1 MGVEIRGER
10 RRHFRGRSR
19 PGRRVDL
26 QYHRVDGEH
35 AADGSMNATVV
46 TANIGVGGA
55 FLLTR
60 APEVVGTKLSI
71 SLAVPDLP
79 YPLLL
84 EAEVRWCV
92 DENATIGPGIP
103 GAGMG
108 IKFDPLD
115 VDSLLALQN
124 YFSTLHK

>member
-10 RRHFRGRSR
+10 RSHFRGRSR

-26 QYHRVDGEH
+26 QYRRADGDNT
-35 AADGSMNATVV
+35 ADGSIIATVV

-55 FLLTR
+55 YLLTA
-60 APEVVGTKLSI
+60 APEPTGTRISV
-71 SLAVPDLP
+71 SLAVPDMP
-79 YPLLL
+79 RALLL
-84 EAEVRWCV
+84 EAEVRWAV
-92 DENATIGPGIP
+92 HESEAGAPGNP

-108 IKFDPLD
+108 IKFAALD
-115 VDSLLALQN
+115 VDSLVALQN

>member
-10 RRHFRGRSR
+10 RSHFRGRSR

-26 QYHRVDGEH
+26 QYRRIDG
-35 AADGSMNATVV
+35 AKTADGSMNATVV

-55 FLLTR
+55 YLLTM
-60 APEVVGTKLSI
+60 APEMVGTKLSV
-71 SLAVPDLP
+71 SLVVPGLAES
-79 YPLLL
+79 LLL
-84 EAEVRWCV
+84 EAEVRWSIAEGEA
-92 DENATIGPGIP
+92 DAPGVP

-108 IKFDPLD
+108 IKFEPLE
-115 VDSLLALQN
+115 VESLVALQN

>member
-10 RRHFRGRSR
+10 RSHFRGRSR

-26 QYHRVDGEH
+26 KYHRVDGEKT
-35 AADGSMNATVV
+35 ADGSMNATVV

-55 FLLTR
+55 YLLTK
-60 APEVVGTKLSI
+60 APEAVGTKLSI

-79 YPLLL
+79 EALLL
-84 EAEVRWCV
+84 EAEVRWAIH
-92 DENATIGPGIP
+92 ESGAEAPGVP

-108 IKFDPLD
+108 IKFAPLE
-115 VDSLLALQN
+115 VESLVALQN
-124 YFSTLHK
+124 YFSTLHQ

>member
-10 RRHFRGRSR
+10 RSHFRGRSR

-26 QYHRVDGEH
+26 KYHR
-35 AADGSMNATVV
+35 ADGADTAEGSKSATVV

-55 FLLTR
+55 YLLTKN
-60 APEVVGTKLSI
+60 PEPVGTSLSI

-79 YPLLL
+79 ESLLL
-84 EAEVRWCV
+84 EAEVRWV
-92 DENATIGPGIP
+92 ASESAAFGPGIP

-108 IKFDPLD
+108 IRFAPLE

-124 YFSTLHK
+124 YFSSLHE

>member
-10 RRHFRGRSR
+10 RSHFRGRSR

-26 QYHRVDGEH
+26 EYNRVDGGDTAH
-35 AADGSMNATVV
+35 GSPTATVV

-55 FLLTR
+55 YLLTKS
-60 APEVVGTKLSI
+60 PEPIGTSLSI
-71 SLAVPDLP
+71 SLTVPDLLH
-79 YPLLL
+79 PLLL
-84 EAEVRWCV
+84 DAEVRWSAS
-92 DENATIGPGIP
+92 ESAAQGPGVP

-108 IKFDPLD
+108 VKFAPLE
-115 VDSLLALQN
+115 VESLVALQN

>member
-10 RRHFRGRSR
+10 RSHFRGRSR

-26 QYHRVDGEH
+26 QYHRVDGDKT
-35 AADGSMNATVV
+35 ADGTMHATVV

-55 FLLTR
+55 YLLTK
-60 APEVVGTKLSI
+60 APEPVGTQLAI

-79 YPLLL
+79 KPLLL
-84 EAEVRWCV
+84 EAEVRWSI
-92 DENATIGPGIP
+92 DEANANAPGVP

-108 IKFDPLD
+108 IKFAPLE
-115 VDSLLALQN
+115 VDSLVALQN
-124 YFSTLHK
+124 YFSSLHK